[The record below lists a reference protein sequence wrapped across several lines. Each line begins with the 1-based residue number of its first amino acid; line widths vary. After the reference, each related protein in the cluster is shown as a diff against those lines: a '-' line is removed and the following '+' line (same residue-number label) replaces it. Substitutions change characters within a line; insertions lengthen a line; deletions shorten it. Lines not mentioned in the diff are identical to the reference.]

1 MPGPPARPAVV
12 RVMVAGLLVGSWALG
27 AAAPAWAGPPAE
39 DFRFAAGLYQKER
52 YADAARKFADF
63 LAEHP
68 DHEFA
73 KRAALFRGF
82 SLYEA
87 GEMAAARDAL
97 RAALT
102 RPGDGE
108 YVSSALLRI
117 GLAETALGDPAAAI
131 KALEKLRADH
141 PADPLAD
148 AALLPLGKA
157 RQAAGDLPAAERA
170 VRQYLNATAND
181 ADANPATLT
190 DARRTLGNI
199 LAEQGEP
206 DAAAAELRRAAAGP
220 RPESDE
226 ALRDLGL
233 LEYRRGA
240 YQEAADAFGDLI
252 DREPS
257 RGLLTDG
264 RINRGFAL
272 YRLNEDEAA
281 AADLR
286 AAADLAAPEQAQ
298 LARLWAGRAAER
310 AGDREAAATDYR
322 IARELAPEGRW
333 VPDVLYRWGI
343 LLADSP
349 DADDRAQALTKFER
363 VREDYPESPLAE
375 AAAGESAR
383 LLIARATAALRD
395 GDPAAARQL
404 AADALQL
411 NPDAADEPRVEFLLT
426 RLDEAALETADDTPE
441 RRAVEARYNALAA
454 DQTAPASVRRD
465 SALRRAESL
474 RARGELQEAIKGFL
488 SVADSLTPGEDD
500 AALRDALAL
509 AAAAAR
515 AAGELETAADAGERF
530 LDLFPN
536 DPRADDVRAAMAD
549 AAAAAG
555 DFDAA
560 LAAYKAA
567 VEVGRTPRTDQLA
580 VRLADRAIAELEAL
594 PADAENRAAKRQALA
609 TTAAD
614 LVAPLAADAEL
625 EDAEV
630 RADALNL
637 LGWANYHR
645 GQFAEAAAA
654 YRTVVEE
661 LPQTGGF
668 DEALTQLGV
677 SLARTDDRDAAE
689 TALRTAW
696 KQLAPEQPA
705 PAGAE
710 SAGPL
715 QDAWIAGLERARFL
729 RSQPDRAGDAGEAYA
744 ELYEKFPNSR
754 TGPLLWEWGT
764 TLYAAERYDEADAV
778 YATLVD
784 EAPDHP
790 EADKALL
797 ILAESDL
804 LAAPPR
810 PADALRRLERLL
822 DPADGEPVTT
832 DDRTAESAVEPYL
845 TALAA
850 AGDSAAVIA
859 AAGPLAERFPDT
871 RAAAIARLLA
881 AEARVRLAAQQP
893 DEAADLRSAAR
904 EDLADAR
911 ATLVALNVPEQA
923 ADRPDWASRPWI
935 LGANEAFLAKDYE
948 QVDRLVQ
955 ELESWRPAPPDLYE
969 AREILAR
976 RFKQQAPPDFDRAEK
991 IAASVV
997 NDPLAAGTAAW
1008 DRAQFL
1014 LADIALLRPKPDEA
1028 AKNALLRKARDVYLA
1043 LNLSGSTDAVRALGG
1058 LKTGEMDERLGDREL
1073 ARKSYEEVIADFPDT
1088 PEAKAAAEKLAALN
1102 AASDAAPAAD

>member
-1 MPGPPARPAVV
+1 MPGPPVRPAVL
-12 RVMVAGLLVGSWALG
+12 RVVAAGLLAGSLALG
-27 AAAPAWAGPPAE
+27 PVASPAFAGPPAE

-63 LAEHP
+63 LAEHA

-82 SLYEA
+82 SLYED

-102 RPGDGE
+102 RPDDAPGDQD
-108 YVSSALLRI
+108 YAPSALLRI
-117 GLAETALGDPAAAI
+117 GLAETALNDPAAAV
-131 KALEKLRADH
+131 KALEKLRADY

-190 DARRTLGNI
+190 DARRALGNI
-199 LAEQGEP
+199 LAEQGNA
-206 DAAAAELRRAAAGP
+206 DAAAAELRRAAAGQ
-220 RPESDE
+220 RPEADE

-233 LEYRRGA
+233 LDYRRGQ
-240 YQEAADAFGDLI
+240 YREAADTFGELI
-252 DREPS
+252 DREPT

-281 AADLR
+281 AVDLR

-310 AGDREAAATDYR
+310 AGDREAAAADYQ
-322 IARELAPEGRW
+322 IARSLAPEGRW

-349 DADDRAQALTKFER
+349 KAEDRAAALAKFEQ
-363 VREDYPESPLAE
+363 VRAADPQSPLAE

-383 LLIARATAALRD
+383 LLIAQATAALRD
-395 GDPAAARQL
+395 GDPAPARQL
-404 AADALQL
+404 VADALKL
-411 NPDAADEPRVEFLLT
+411 NPAAADEPRVAFLLT
-426 RLDEAALETADDTPE
+426 RLDEADLKTADDAPE
-441 RRAVEARYNALAA
+441 RRAIEARYAALAA

-474 RARGELQEAIKGFL
+474 RARGELADAIKGFL
-488 SVADSLTPGEDD
+488 SVADSLKPGEDD

-515 AAGELETAADAGERF
+515 AAGELETAAEAGERF

-536 DPRADDVRAAMAD
+536 DPRAADVRAAMAD
-549 AAAAAG
+549 AAAEAG

-560 LAAYKAA
+560 LAAYEAA
-567 VEVGRTPRTDQLA
+567 RAAGRSPRTDRLA

-594 PADAENRAAKRQALA
+594 PADAENRSDKRTALA

-614 LVAPLAADAEL
+614 LVAPIAADANATDPEL
-625 EDAEV
+625 

-637 LGWANYHR
+637 LGWSNYHR
-645 GQFAEAAAA
+645 DRFAEAADA
-654 YRTVVEE
+654 YRTVVEN
-661 LPQTGGF
+661 LPQTEGF

-696 KQLAPEQPA
+696 KQLAPAQPA

-729 RSQPDRAGDAGEAYA
+729 RSQPDRAEDAGEAYA

-764 TLYAAERYDEADAV
+764 TLYAAERYADADAV
-778 YATLVD
+778 YATLV
-784 EAPDHP
+784 EQAPDHA

-804 LAAPPR
+804 LASPPR
-810 PADALRRLERLL
+810 PADAVRRLARLL
-822 DPADGEPVTT
+822 SPANDEPITT
-832 DDRTAESAVEPYL
+832 DDKTAEGAVEPYL
-845 TALAA
+845 TALSA
-850 AGDSAAVIA
+850 AGDPAAVVA

-881 AEARVRLAAQQP
+881 AEARVRLAVEKP
-893 DEAADLRSAAR
+893 DEAADLRAAAR
-904 EDLADAR
+904 DDLADAR
-911 ATLVALNVPEQA
+911 AALVSLNVPEQA

-935 LGANEAFLAKDYE
+935 LGANEAFFAKDYE
-948 QVDRLVQ
+948 QVDRLVE
-955 ELESWRPAPPDLYE
+955 ELEAWRPAPPDLFE
-969 AREILAR
+969 AREIHAR
-976 RFKQQAPPDFDRAEK
+976 RFKQQAPPDFDRAEEL
-991 IAASVV
+991 AASVV
-997 NDPLAAGTAAW
+997 NDPLANGTAAW

-1014 LADIALLRPKPDEA
+1014 LADLALLRLPSASEEA
-1028 AKNALLRKARDVYLA
+1028 AKKALLSKARDVYLN
-1043 LNLSGSTDAVRALGG
+1043 LNLNGSTDAVKALAG
-1058 LKTGEMDERLGDREL
+1058 LKTGEMDEQLGDREL
-1073 ARKSYEEVIADFPDT
+1073 ARKSYEEVLADFPDT
-1088 PEAKAAAEKLAALN
+1088 PEAKAAAEKLAALK
-1102 AASDAAPAAD
+1102 AD